1 MRNRAK
7 CKRCGD
13 TIESYHENDY
23 VSCNCDEISIAG
35 GTTSLKAAAKDWKNF
50 LRVDDLG
57 NEIIVEVKTIEKEEH
72 FPETQSRPSKRDLI
86 KMLDEMIKKI
96 EDLPPLAMS
105 TPINH
110 YDMASFML
118 LISSILQSD

>member
-7 CKRCGD
+7 CKKCGD
-13 TIESYHENDY
+13 VIESYHENDY

-35 GTTSLKAAAKDWKNF
+35 GTTSLKAAAKEWKNF

-57 NEIIVEVKTIEKEEH
+57 NEIIVEVKNIEKEEEIYT
-72 FPETQSRPSKRDLI
+72 PSRPNKKELI
-86 KMLDEMIKKI
+86 NMLDEMIKKI

-118 LISSILQSD
+118 LISSILQTD

>member
-7 CKRCGD
+7 CKKCGD
-13 TIESYHENDY
+13 VIESYHENDY

-35 GTTSLKAAAKDWKNF
+35 GTTSLKAAAKEWKNF

-57 NEIIVEVKTIEKEEH
+57 NEIIVEVKNIEKEEDSYT
-72 FPETQSRPSKRDLI
+72 PSRPNKKELI
-86 KMLDEMIKKI
+86 NMLDEMIKKI

-118 LISSILQSD
+118 LISSILQTD